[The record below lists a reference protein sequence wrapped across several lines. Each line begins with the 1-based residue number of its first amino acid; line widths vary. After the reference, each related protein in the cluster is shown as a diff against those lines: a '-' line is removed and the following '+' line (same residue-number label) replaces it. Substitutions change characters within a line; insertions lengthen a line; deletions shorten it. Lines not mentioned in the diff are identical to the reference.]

1 MNEDFLK
8 HINYRGYVNQCTN
21 EKGIQ
26 SELKKSIVGYIG
38 FDCTSDSLHVGSLL
52 PLMILKHFQS
62 FGHTPIVLLGGGT
75 TLIGDPSGKDETRKI
90 LSAEEINSN
99 KKKLKKVF
107 EKFLSFDSS
116 KENAALLVDNYD
128 WLSNLN
134 LINFLRDIGSK
145 FSVNKMLSLES
156 IKQRLKREQNLSFL
170 EFNYSILQAFD
181 FFELFKKYNCK
192 IQFGGSD
199 QWGNIVSGI
208 DLIKRIN
215 NTEQVFGL
223 TSPLITTSDGKKMG
237 KTADGA
243 IWLSK
248 DKYSIQNF
256 WQYWRNTAD
265 DDVIKFLYLFTNI
278 NINEIKKY
286 ESLDG
291 SNINKIKVILANEVT
306 KVCHGE
312 KESKDAEQEA
322 KKILVNKSL
331 DLETIRKCENK
342 IKFSENKKINFS
354 LKQAMVELKLCNSN
368 SEAKKLI
375 TQGAVKID
383 DKTITDK
390 DFLFNYESFINNE
403 LKYVVIYVGK
413 KKYGVVQLVS

>member
-1 MNEDFLK
+1 
-8 HINYRGYVNQCTN
+8 
-21 EKGIQ
+21 
-26 SELKKSIVGYIG
+26 
-38 FDCTSDSLHVGSLL
+38 
-52 PLMILKHFQS
+52 
-62 FGHTPIVLLGGGT
+62 
-75 TLIGDPSGKDETRKI
+75 
-90 LSAEEINSN
+90 
-99 KKKLKKVF
+99 
-107 EKFLSFDSS
+107 
-116 KENAALLVDNYD
+116 
-128 WLSNLN
+128 
-134 LINFLRDIGSK
+134 
-145 FSVNKMLSLES
+145 
-156 IKQRLKREQNLSFL
+156 
-170 EFNYSILQAFD
+170 
-181 FFELFKKYNCK
+181 
-192 IQFGGSD
+192 
-199 QWGNIVSGI
+199 
-208 DLIKRIN
+208 
-215 NTEQVFGL
+215 
-223 TSPLITTSDGKKMG
+223 MG

-256 WQYWRNTAD
+256 WQYWRNTSD

-286 ESLDG
+286 ESFDG

-306 KVCHGE
+306 KICHGE

-375 TQGAVKID
+375 DQGAVKID

-413 KKYGVVQLVS
+413 KKYGVIQLVS